1 MKRIESAIEMLK
13 KISGISA
20 EISAP
25 ASDTPIGGI
34 YIGKD
39 SSGFTVND
47 GDNTVYISLPVTD
60 TATVALAREYVL
72 SALNAKTDV
81 DPVRAFLEGG
91 ALPPS
96 VRIGKNDYYVFAVHC
111 TTRNKRVY
119 EYLVAMAAPDDFVA
133 IMSDTVTAFCKKT
146 EEDND
151 YQSAGEF
158 AIVLQE
164 NLSEEI
170 EGKIK
175 IGVGGVAHGTTELP
189 LYYSHAKSALVGG
202 AEFDPNSD
210 IYSYKEYALIKVL
223 SELPSSTKDR
233 YVKTVLDRN
242 FRAVLADEELM
253 TAADA
258 FIKHSL
264 NISEASR
271 SMYVHRNTLIY
282 RIDKIEKITGLN
294 IRNFNDA
301 MTFRIAYLISKMI

>member
-1 MKRIESAIEMLK
+1 MKKISNAVEMLK
-13 KISGISA
+13 RVSGITA

-25 ASDTPIGGI
+25 TPDTPIGGI
-34 YIGKD
+34 NIGEEN
-39 SSGFTVND
+39 SGFIVND
-47 GDNTVYISLPVTD
+47 GESTVYITLPVTD

-72 SALNAKTDV
+72 SVLNAKVEV

-91 ALPPS
+91 AVSPS
-96 VRIGKNDYYVFAVHC
+96 VRIGKTDYYVFAVHC
-111 TTRNKRVY
+111 TARIKRVY
-119 EYLVAMAAPDDFVA
+119 EYLAAMASSDDFVA
-133 IMSDTVTAFCKKT
+133 IMSDTITAFCKKA

-151 YQSAGEF
+151 YRSAGEF
-158 AIVLQE
+158 AVVLQE

-170 EGKIK
+170 DGKIK
-175 IGVGGVAHGTTELP
+175 IGVGGVAHGTAELP
-189 LYYSHAKSALVGG
+189 TYYSYARSALVSG

-210 IYSYKEYALIKVL
+210 IYSYKEYALIKAL
-223 SELPSSTKDR
+223 SELPLSTRDS
-233 YVKTVLDRN
+233 YIKTVLDRN
-242 FRAVLADEELM
+242 FREVLGDEELM

-301 MTFRIAYLISKMI
+301 MTFRTAYLISKML